1 MIGKKLPATTIAT
14 FLLCSALVSP
24 TPAAGKKPGPALQ
37 SLVEAER
44 AFVRAS
50 RDQGIRDAFLEFLAV
65 DSVVFR
71 PLPISAKQWFM
82 KNREMEGGLSWRP
95 VFAEISGF
103 GDFGYTTGPY
113 RFLPQGKPSSEA
125 TYGDYVSI
133 WRKNSQGV
141 WKVVIDVGTIHSR
154 PQELSRSLAFRE
166 PKPADPAHRA
176 NTIEYRA
183 ELFEADDAFSKISES
198 KGQLDAYR
206 DYSAED
212 IRIHRVDAL
221 PITGKIAALQ
231 VISREP
237 KYASSRPVSANVAAS
252 GDLGYT
258 YGFTDFRRKK
268 SAEAVDSSATY
279 VRIWRKDSSGAWK
292 IAVDVL
298 SQLPANIATSNE

>member
-1 MIGKKLPATTIAT
+1 M

-24 TPAAGKKPGPALQ
+24 TPTAEMQPGPKLQ

-44 AFVRAS
+44 AFARAS

-71 PLPISAKQWFM
+71 PLPIPAKQWFM

-125 TYGDYVSI
+125 TYGDYVSV

-154 PQELSRSLAFRE
+154 PQVLSRSLAFRE
-166 PKPADPAHRA
+166 PKLSGPAHPP

-183 ELFEADDAFSKISES
+183 ELFEADDAFSKYCES

-206 DYSAED
+206 AYSAED
-212 IRIHRVDAL
+212 IRIHRVNAL
-221 PITGKIAALQ
+221 PITGKNSALKA
-231 VISREP
+231 ISREP
-237 KYASSRPVSANVAAS
+237 KYAKSRPVSANAASS

-298 SQLPANIATSNE
+298 SQLPAGIATSNE